1 MIDSMYIQKNVGF
14 YDRIIR
20 IVIGIG
26 LIVVPVLFG
35 FPGWLIALLAALGG
49 SNILEG
55 VLGF

>member
-1 MIDSMYIQKNVGF
+1 MYIQKNVGF